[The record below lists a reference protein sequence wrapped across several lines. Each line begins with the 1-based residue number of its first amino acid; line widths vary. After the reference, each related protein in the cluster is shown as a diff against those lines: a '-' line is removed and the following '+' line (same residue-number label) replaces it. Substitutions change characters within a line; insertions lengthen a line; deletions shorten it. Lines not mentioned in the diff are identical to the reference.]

1 MTDSRKTLHNAKLAK
16 DDEFYTQMIDIEN
29 CIENFDLNNK
39 VIYCNCDDPSFS
51 NFYKFFK
58 INFAKLGLK
67 RLISTYKSDEPYRYD
82 YDGINESKTPI
93 ESGLFE
99 YNSDIINEFKDDI
112 IVVTNPPFSLYKEFF
127 NFLMDLKVK
136 FIIIA
141 NLNVLGYRDT
151 FSKLREREI
160 MVAYSGKQSYEFIRP
175 DGTLKRVP
183 SLWLTNIKQNQ
194 ELPIR
199 EFKTKYNPELHQKY
213 DNYNAINCDKTAD
226 IPCDYNGVIGVPIT
240 TLIILNYRQYNIVN
254 LGAVKNGCVFD
265 KQYHNTIFHSSSGK
279 SSETTVLNRYLN
291 LEIPNR
297 LENKSYYEDNGKF
310 YIQPYTRVL
319 ITLNKD
325 FNNIKE

>member
-82 YDGINESKTPI
+82 YDGINEIKTPI

-99 YNSDIINEFKDDI
+99 YNSNIITDNIDDI

-160 MVAYSGKQSYEFIRP
+160 MVAYSGKQTYEFIRP

-240 TLIILNYRQYNIVN
+240 TLIILNHKQYNIVN

-265 KQYHNTIFHSSSGK
+265 KQYQNTIIHRADGTSSRTS
-279 SSETTVLNRYLN
+279 VLNNYLN

-310 YIQPYTRVL
+310 YIQPYARVL